1 MLRYVKIMAISG
13 LGAIRFTQFVGYA
26 AESEIA
32 CIHPAVGNTCI
43 TGIKG
48 KMFGMDS

>member
-32 CIHPAVGNTCI
+32 YIHPATGNTWI